1 MEFVSNALCLSSHEE
16 AYSSKNP
23 SREHSKWLIAA
34 AERVFIVAY
43 RLVVLMLCELTI
55 ALKHD
60 QYRPPL
66 AKLLKASQIS
76 SSQWHLLWY
85 HVKTNASPE
94 LPMLHHMVYLQN
106 IGKQISREKIICLKN
121 KEKLYM
127 TFDWC
132 HFKTI
137 LARTSTL
144 IIYQGQMSA

>member
-1 MEFVSNALCLSSHEE
+1 MEFVSNALCLSSHE

-85 HVKTNASPE
+85 HVKTNASPK

-106 IGKQISREKIICLKN
+106 IGKQISREKIICPKKTMKNFTWHSIDVILKP
-121 KEKLYM
+121 
-127 TFDWC
+127 
-132 HFKTI
+132 
-137 LARTSTL
+137 TSDL
-144 IIYQGQMSA
+144 CLDYLPR

>member
-1 MEFVSNALCLSSHEE
+1 MHGISEIFICSKRRRRHTRRGSWLKKFYNTMEFVSNALCLSSHE

-85 HVKTNASPE
+85 HVKTNASPK

-106 IGKQISREKIICLKN
+106 IGKQISQGKN
-121 KEKLYM
+121 L
-127 TFDWC
+127 
-132 HFKTI
+132 
-137 LARTSTL
+137 LL
-144 IIYQGQMSA
+144 